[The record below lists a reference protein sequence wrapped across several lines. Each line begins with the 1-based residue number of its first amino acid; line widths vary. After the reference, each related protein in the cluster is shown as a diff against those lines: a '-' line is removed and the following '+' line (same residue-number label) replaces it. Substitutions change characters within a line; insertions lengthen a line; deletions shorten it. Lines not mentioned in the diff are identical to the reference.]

1 MNKPAIRKQML
12 ARRRQLSEAEAHRRS
27 LAVFLNFKTAF
38 DPERH
43 KTIHLFLSI
52 QKFKELDT
60 SPIVGFLERE
70 HPSVKIGV
78 PRVDFEAKILIHH
91 EYDEGALSENS
102 WGIREPLETAPV
114 MRPEEFDLVL
124 VPMLAFDR
132 RCHRVGYG
140 GGYYDKFL
148 AQVREDCD
156 KVGLCYQFGL
166 LERTL
171 SSEQFDVALDSVIAE
186 NEIFSPE

>member
-1 MNKPAIRKQML
+1 
-12 ARRRQLSEAEAHRRS
+12 
-27 LAVFLNFKTAF
+27 
-38 DPERH
+38 
-43 KTIHLFLSI
+43 
-52 QKFKELDT
+52 
-60 SPIVGFLERE
+60 
-70 HPSVKIGV
+70 
-78 PRVDFEAKILIHH
+78 
-91 EYDEGALSENS
+91 
-102 WGIREPLETAPV
+102 